1 MIKDIRDMG
10 ANVLTV
16 KVFWNMGGNGDN
28 MGKTVSSGIQTSNP
42 SDRRGSESVD
52 PVVDRS

>member
-16 KVFWNMGGNGDN
+16 KVFGNLSGNGDN

-52 PVVDRS
+52 PVVDQG